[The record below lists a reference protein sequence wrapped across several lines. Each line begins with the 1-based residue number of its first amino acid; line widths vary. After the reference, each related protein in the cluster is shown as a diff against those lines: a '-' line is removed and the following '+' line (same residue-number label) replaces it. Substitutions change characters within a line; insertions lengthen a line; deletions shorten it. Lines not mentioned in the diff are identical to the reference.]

1 MQAALRCVI
10 RARVTSL
17 RELTRGRWCPTVANT
32 FYVRLAAA
40 ALWQERA
47 RVLEGRLLALG
58 AGDGATPDDQAAA
71 STPALAAPWWR
82 RLWGGR
88 R

>member
-1 MQAALRCVI
+1 
-10 RARVTSL
+10 
-17 RELTRGRWCPTVANT
+17 
-32 FYVRLAAA
+32 
-40 ALWQERA
+40 LWQERA

>member
-40 ALWQERA
+40 AALWQERA
-47 RVLEGRLLALG
+47 RVLEGQLLALG
-58 AGDGATPDDQAAA
+58 AGDVAPLDDQAWPAPTVAA
-71 STPALAAPWWR
+71 VPWWR
-82 RLWGGR
+82 RLWGG
-88 R
+88 

>member
-1 MQAALRCVI
+1 VI

-40 ALWQERA
+40 AALWQERA
-47 RVLEGRLLALG
+47 RVLEGQLLALG
-58 AGDGATPDDQAAA
+58 AGDVATADDQA
-71 STPALAAPWWR
+71 SRPGPWQRLRR
-82 RLWGGR
+82 RLRGE
-88 R
+88 